1 MNDLILGYLV
11 QFADFRERRNKN
23 RWIGGIIFKKY
34 GIEITPKIKDQLADI
49 VTDMQ
54 NADRYW
60 RMHTAE
66 RPQLRGSDWDTGRV
80 VEQKKQLELGYAPGH
95 NQDIH
100 LSTR

>member
-34 GIEITPKIKDQLADI
+34 GIEITPKLKDQLADI

-60 RMHTAE
+60 RLHTSE
-66 RPQLRGSDWDTGRV
+66 RPQLRGSDWNTGRV
-80 VEQKKQLELGYAPGH
+80 VEEKKQLELGYTPGY

-100 LSTR
+100 LSPR